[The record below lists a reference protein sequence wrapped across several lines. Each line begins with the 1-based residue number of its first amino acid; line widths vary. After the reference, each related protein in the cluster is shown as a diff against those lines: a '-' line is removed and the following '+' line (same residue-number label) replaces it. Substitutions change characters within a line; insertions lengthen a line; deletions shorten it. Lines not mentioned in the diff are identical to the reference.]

1 MGCVPSD
8 VCAQR
13 VIATDESTRAS
24 SSTTSAYACV
34 PASAPPYSVGKG
46 IPIRSS
52 SARRRTISYGNDLV
66 RSSSSATGA
75 ISRSANSRTVAC
87 TSLWSSDNARSIASI
102 IALRSAGMTPPSPQD
117 PPDPA
122 LLAAQTTELDAIGS
136 GRSAP
141 APHRPGAI
149 RAPHVKLG
157 RIERGGLSPAIMAIV
172 ERGVRRRPVL
182 AQGIEAEVELEF
194 EEAYPP
200 VRVVFG
206 QRTVLVED
214 GPAVAPD
221 LRVRGA
227 LPDLIS
233 LMVTPL
239 LRGVPNPINARG
251 RAALGMVVLRRI
263 RFEGRLGLMRR
274 LIRVICV

>member
-1 MGCVPSD
+1 M
-8 VCAQR
+8 
-13 VIATDESTRAS
+13 
-24 SSTTSAYACV
+24 
-34 PASAPPYSVGKG
+34 
-46 IPIRSS
+46 
-52 SARRRTISYGNDLV
+52 
-66 RSSSSATGA
+66 
-75 ISRSANSRTVAC
+75 
-87 TSLWSSDNARSIASI
+87 
-102 IALRSAGMTPPSPQD
+102 
-117 PPDPA
+117 
-122 LLAAQTTELDAIGS
+122 LAAQTTELDAIES
-136 GRSAP
+136 GRDSAL
-141 APHRPGAI
+141 APHRPSAI

-157 RIERGGLSPAIMAIV
+157 RIERGGLSPAILAIV
-172 ERGVRRRPVL
+172 ERGVRRRPAL
-182 AQGIEAEVELEF
+182 AQGIDAEVELEF